1 MVPCVVPA
9 STLLAMAVVLICE
22 LSPISPVTLT
32 VVVEMVDPAM
42 VWLEVMFRSAPSVE
56 PTRLLP
62 VEVVAAP
69 TPSVTETTSRVWV
82 EKTSPSWIWL
92 LMTSLG
98 GVWAWL
104 VPAAQRSAI
113 TGPAAIVPAIRLR
126 TRRGIVG
133 SQIVV
138 RRREAAGGSGRAPAE
153 RVDAHAGLR
162 TGHAG
167 GVGGHPDAG
176 ALAHRPAPRR
186 ARLERARA
194 GP

>member
-113 TGPAAIVPAIRLR
+113 TGATAIVPAIR
-126 TRRGIVG
+126 RRAGRRIVG
-133 SQIVV
+133 SQVV
-138 RRREAAGGSGRAPAE
+138 VGRREAAGRAGGAAAE
-153 RVDAHAGLR
+153 RIDAHAGLR
-162 TGHAG
+162 AGHAVE
-167 GVGGHPDAG
+167 VGGHLDDGP
-176 ALAHRPAPRR
+176 LQQR
-186 ARLERARA
+186 ADGQLDRFERA
-194 GP
+194 G